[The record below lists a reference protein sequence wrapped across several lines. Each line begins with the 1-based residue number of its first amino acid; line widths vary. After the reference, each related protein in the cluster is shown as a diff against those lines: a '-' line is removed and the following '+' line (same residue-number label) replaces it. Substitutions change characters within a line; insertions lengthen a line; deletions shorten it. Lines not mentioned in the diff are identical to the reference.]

1 MSKIDRERVERVAR
15 IYAPSQE
22 AGRALG
28 IAAGSF
34 CRLCRKY
41 GIETPYTRRM
51 REFIEPPQRKD
62 RLP

>member
-1 MSKIDRERVERVAR
+1 MGKIDRERVERVAR
-15 IYAPSQE
+15 IYATSQE

-34 CRLCRKY
+34 CRLCRQY
-41 GIETPYTRRM
+41 GIETPYTRRVQGY
-51 REFIEPPQRKD
+51 PKVSQGKG

>member
-1 MSKIDRERVERVAR
+1 MPKIDRERVERVAR
-15 IYAPSQE
+15 IYATSQD

-28 IAAGSF
+28 IAAASF

-41 GIETPYTRRM
+41 GIETPYTRRVQGY
-51 REFIEPPQRKD
+51 PNALQGKG

>member
-1 MSKIDRERVERVAR
+1 MAKIDRERVERVAR
-15 IYAPSQE
+15 IYATSQE

-34 CRLCRKY
+34 CRLCRQY

-51 REFIEPPQRKD
+51 RDYLEKPQGKG